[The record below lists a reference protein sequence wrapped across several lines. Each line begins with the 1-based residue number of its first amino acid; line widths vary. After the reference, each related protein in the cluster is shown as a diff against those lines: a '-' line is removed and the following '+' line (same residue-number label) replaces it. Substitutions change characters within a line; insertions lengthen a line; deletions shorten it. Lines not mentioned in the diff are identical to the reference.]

1 MEPTAHVYTQIAMVY
16 AKQSRWAEAMDA
28 LDTAQKIDPNFAMIY
43 NYRGK
48 IHFKN
53 NELAAAAADY
63 QRALALDPT
72 LADARQELA
81 SVEALLLR
89 GAH

>member
-1 MEPTAHVYTQIAMVY
+1 MSIRRSARSTPS
-16 AKQSRWAEAMDA
+16 SRGGRSLEA
-28 LDTAQKIDPNFAMIY
+28 LDTAQKIDPNCATTY

-48 IHFKN
+48 IHYKHN
-53 NELAAAAADY
+53 QLAAAAADY
-63 QRALALDPT
+63 QHALALDPT